1 MSITYEQLETIAG
14 IVGTYEMRQIID
26 DLNVGHL
33 AAICKD
39 CDVFFSADLAAHD
52 SDGEAVCDSCQENY
66 GRCYRCDD
74 WCHDDDLYYIEDI
87 GERYCEYCRDN
98 YCHFCDSCEEYVSD
112 EHEHNPE
119 CDCEPPVTDFTFID
133 GVKADEPFCVSL
145 PEGIIDENG
154 LSQIENHLWA
164 HRHHGAVPFMREIG
178 PEWKNSKGTYP
189 KRLNRAY
196 YNATKNSLPD
206 ELMERIG
213 VLARNNSNGADLTLE
228 VTRDLNLGPDDF
240 AHGGSC
246 WWGEYNSSRC
256 ALKTNGGFGLRSFGD
271 VGYGYGYGVTGRAW
285 VMPMTLTDGW
295 LEPTFDTEHPDAL
308 LVFNGYGNL
317 SGYSAARIVA
327 MAYGMTYRRVGLRLE
342 PMYINSEVGYLIIP
356 EGVETSHGDSVVMD
370 LNKHASLYYTERAA
384 AERTSAA

>member
-1 MSITYEQLETIAG
+1 MSITYEQLETISG
-14 IVGTYEMRQIID
+14 IVGIYEMRQIID

-39 CDVFFSADLAAHD
+39 CDVLFDADLAMYVD
-52 SDGEAVCDSCQENY
+52 DEPVCDSCQENY
-66 GRCYRCDD
+66 GQCYRCDD
-74 WCHDDDLYYIEDI
+74 WRHDDDLTHIDDI
-87 GERYCEYCRDN
+87 GEHYCEDCRDN

-112 EHEHNPE
+112 EHKHNPE

-133 GVKADEPFCVSL
+133 GVKADEPFYVSL

-154 LSQIENHLWA
+154 LSQIENHLWRA
-164 HRHHGAVPFMREIG
+164 RHYGAVPFMGKIG
-178 PEWKNSKGTYP
+178 REWKNAKGTYP

-206 ELMERIG
+206 KIMERIG
-213 VLARNNSNGADLTLE
+213 VIARSNSNG
-228 VTRDLNLGPDDF
+228 RDLMLEITRNLNLDPDDF

-271 VGYGYGYGVTGRAW
+271 SDYGYGYGVTGRAW

-295 LEPTFDTEHPDAL
+295 LKPTFDTEHPDAL
-308 LVFNGYGNL
+308 LVFNGYGDL
-317 SGYSAARIVA
+317 SEGIAARVVA
-327 MAYGMTYRRVGLRLE
+327 MAYGMTYRKVHLCME
-342 PMYINSEVGYLIIP
+342 PMYINSDSGYLITP
-356 EGVETSHGDSVVMD
+356 EGVETGHGDRVVMD
-370 LNKHASLYYTERAA
+370 LNAHADLYYTERTA